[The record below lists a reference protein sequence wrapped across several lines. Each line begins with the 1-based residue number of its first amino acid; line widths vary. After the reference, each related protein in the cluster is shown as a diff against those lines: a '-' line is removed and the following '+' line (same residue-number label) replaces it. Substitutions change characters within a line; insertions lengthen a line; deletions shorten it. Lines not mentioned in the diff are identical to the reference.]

1 MADIRGLLFDKDGTL
16 LDYAASWAPI
26 NRQAARLAAAG
37 DLVLTERLLIAA
49 GVDPATDLAAA
60 DSLLAAGNTAEIATA
75 WAEGG
80 SPYDAERLTRDLDA
94 LFHSAATSVVPVT
107 DLAALFRRYKARGLK
122 LGIAS
127 SDNAASIAATARHFG
142 IDGMLDF
149 IAGYDSGHGV
159 KPEPGMVAAFC
170 RATGLPPAEVAMIG
184 DNTHDL
190 AMGRAAGA
198 GLTIGV
204 LTGTGSRATLSPL
217 ADLCLGSILEIE
229 AALWGSEDVDAHM
242 RSGEDRA

>member
-1 MADIRGLLFDKDGTL
+1 MTDIRGLLFDKDGTL

-26 NRQAARLAAAG
+26 NRRAALLAAGG
-37 DLVLTERLLIAA
+37 DLALAERLLVMA

-60 DSLLAAGNTAEIATA
+60 DSLLAAANTAEIAAA
-75 WAEGG
+75 WAAGG
-80 SPYDAERLTRDLDA
+80 SPIAADRLTRDLDA
-94 LFHSAATSVVPVT
+94 LFHSSATSVVAVT

-127 SDNAASIAATARHFG
+127 SDNAASIGATARHFG

-159 KPEPGMVAAFC
+159 KPEPGMVEAFC
-170 RATGLPPAEVAMIG
+170 RATGLDAAQVAMVG

-190 AMGRAAGA
+190 AMGRAAGV

-204 LTGTGSRATLSPL
+204 LTGTGSRDTLRPL
-217 ADLCLGSILEIE
+217 ADLCLPSIVGIE
-229 AALWGSEDVDAHM
+229 AALWGA
-242 RSGEDRA
+242 G